1 MKKNYVKFEDDE
13 GLGLPNLSVK
23 KPSLTRVI
31 LYPINHFSE
40 RIRKT
45 LKEYKV

>member
-1 MKKNYVKFEDDE
+1 MHTYFNEKNYIKFEDDE

-31 LYPINHFSE
+31 LYPST
-40 RIRKT
+40 T
-45 LKEYKV
+45 LVKEYEKP